1 MAPSET
7 PVIGWVMVGHPMDR
21 DEIHLVL
28 VADKS
33 VLEGWGAE
41 DAGFDGMAFR
51 YEMHLNSEVAQAYAL
66 DLTGRLEE
74 DEYGIQIPPHAITLT
89 RSSMVI
95 ASELAHVP
103 VLRRK
108 IISMLFLDGER
119 LTPYA

>member
-1 MAPSET
+1 
-7 PVIGWVMVGHPMDR
+7 MDR